1 MRTAAIALAL
11 AVTAAPAAAQSSRV
25 EAWAGGGI
33 GAGRRN
39 AAWAGSVGTGTGS
52 GLYLLGGVR
61 YRFVTVEAR
70 YLAADFAGDSTAGAG
85 KVTSRE
91 LFATAG
97 PRIGGLDVGYGQ
109 RTYRGALAQRVW
121 SYVTVGGHVDMPI
134 GASGFRALAALHV
147 YAGGKESSGATTATG
162 LAGETALRFRPTSL
176 PVFFQLGWRIERFT
190 VSSTPSSPE
199 DVSTVIL
206 GAGVQL

>member
-1 MRTAAIALAL
+1 M
-11 AVTAAPAAAQSSRV
+11 
-25 EAWAGGGI
+25 
-33 GAGRRN
+33 N
-39 AAWAGSVGTGTGS
+39 
-52 GLYLLGGVR
+52 
-61 YRFVTVEAR
+61 
-70 YLAADFAGDSTAGAG
+70 
-85 KVTSRE
+85 SRE
-91 LFATAG
+91 RVFAH
-97 PRIGGLDVGYGQ
+97 LDG
-109 RTYRGALAQRVW
+109 RP
-121 SYVTVGGHVDMPI
+121 VDRLPLMPI